1 MARDRPIGQLLRF
14 LAFLTLLAVAPPGV
28 VLAGGSLRPDLAETA
43 VVVKQ
48 RTVRAG
54 AALRVTDTIRNR
66 GGTTAPRSTTG
77 YYISRDLTHG
87 ADDLRLGD
95 RSVGALRPG
104 ALAHGSRTVSI
115 PRSAAPGSYRVL
127 ACADDRH
134 RIRESDERNNCR
146 AAPHPISVTAP
157 PGADRTPPVF
167 AGLKA
172 ATTCIP
178 GPTVPGRSTTYHL
191 SWDPAIDDVT
201 PASEI
206 VYDVYQA
213 TSPGGEDFRL
223 PTYSTAAGATSFT
236 TPQLSGDETFYF
248 VVRATDRAGN
258 RDTNQIERRGV
269 NLCV

>member
-1 MARDRPIGQLLRF
+1 MARDRRIGRLLRF
-14 LAFLTLLAVAPPGV
+14 LSFLTLLAVVPPGE
-28 VLAGGSLRPDLAETA
+28 VLAGGSLRPDLVETA

-54 AALRVTDTIRNR
+54 TALHVTDTIRNR
-66 GGTTAPRSTTG
+66 GGATAPRSTTG

-87 ADDLRLGD
+87 PDDLRLGG
-95 RSVGALRPG
+95 RAIGSLRPG
-104 ALAHGSRTVSI
+104 ALARGSSTVSI

-146 AAPHPISVTAP
+146 PAAHPISVKVP
-157 PGADRTPPVF
+157 PGGDRTPPVF

-191 SWDPAIDDVT
+191 TWDPAADDVT
-201 PASEI
+201 PSGEI

-213 TSPGGEDFRL
+213 TSPGAEDFRL

-248 VVRATDRAGN
+248 VVRASDRAGN
-258 RDTNQIERRGV
+258 RETNQIERRGV